1 MSLVSS
7 ERAGEI
13 YQSIG
18 QAIVDLLPDD
28 FLIAWANAEIHEEFS
43 SFEVFY
49 KKPSGRIGYLDEGLD
64 GIERGF
70 RDLLRESRD
79 DRWTTATF
87 RLTSEGKMTFDFGY
101 DDVSDFD
108 GAPERRN
115 SWILK
120 YLGDASAIDW

>member
-28 FLIAWANAEIHEEFS
+28 FAVAWANAEIHDEFW

-70 RDLLRESRD
+70 RDLLRESGGD
-79 DRWTTATF
+79 KWTSATF
-87 RLTSEGKMTFDFGY
+87 RLTHEGKMSLDLGY
-101 DDVSDFD
+101 YDVTDFD
-108 GAPERRN
+108 GAPARRN
-115 SWILK
+115 SWISK
-120 YLGDASAIDW
+120 HLGDASIIDW